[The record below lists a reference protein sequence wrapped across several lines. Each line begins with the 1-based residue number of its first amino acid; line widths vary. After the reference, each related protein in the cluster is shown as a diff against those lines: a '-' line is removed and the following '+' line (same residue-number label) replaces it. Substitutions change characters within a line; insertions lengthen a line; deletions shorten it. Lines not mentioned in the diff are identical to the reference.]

1 MTKIPSVERPV
12 DLIAEAKHN
21 WDTQGW
27 GESTAMA
34 AATSITRAHQIV
46 LARINEA
53 LAPLDLTFSRYE
65 ALVLISLSKAGSLP
79 MGKVGERLQVHPTS
93 VTNTINRLE
102 GDGFV
107 ERRAHP
113 TDKRTTLASIT
124 AAGRRQAAVATTA
137 LEAIRFGMG
146 EVDDTACGTV
156 TDALSLLRASAGDF

>member
-1 MTKIPSVERPV
+1 M
-12 DLIAEAKHN
+12 
-21 WDTQGW
+21 
-27 GESTAMA
+27 
-34 AATSITRAHQIV
+34 
-46 LARINEA
+46 
-53 LAPLDLTFSRYE
+53 DLTFSRYE

-146 EVDDTACGTV
+146 EVGDTACGTV
-156 TDALSLLRASAGDF
+156 TGALGLLRASAGGF